1 MKHLALALLLAATAR
16 ADTLLVLNKADATL
30 AFVDP
35 ASLQVTAKIATGNG
49 PHEVA
54 VSTDNS
60 VALVA
65 NYGTGPE
72 PGSTIS
78 IVDIAGRKELKR
90 LSIPLLRPHGVFAI
104 GSHIYVTAEGSRV
117 VARYDV
123 QSGAIDW
130 ISGSGANVTHMV
142 VVLPGEKKIYTAN
155 IGSDSVSV
163 FDLTQAPRLIG
174 LKHIAVGKG
183 PEGID
188 LSPDGREIWVSH
200 RGDGALSI
208 IDAATDSVKQ
218 TVTTGT
224 KMANRVKF
232 TLDGKRVLV
241 SDPPSSAILVLDAA
255 THQLLQKIDTA
266 EGPSGILIAPD
277 GKRAFIACSNAG
289 KVQVLDLDSLTITGS
304 VATGNQPDGMAYTTK

>member
-1 MKHLALALLLAATAR
+1 MTYLLLA
-16 ADTLLVLNKADATL
+16 TLLVLNKADSTL

-35 ASLQVTAKIATGNG
+35 ASLQVLTKIPTGNA

-54 VSTDNS
+54 VSTDGR

-72 PGSTIS
+72 PGNTVS
-78 IVDIAGRKELKR
+78 IIDTAARKETKR
-90 LSIPLLRPHGVFAI
+90 LALPLFRPHGTYAI
-104 GSHIYVTAEGSRV
+104 GSHIYFTAEGSRV

-123 QSGAIDW
+123 PSGAIDW
-130 ISGSGANVTHMV
+130 ISGSGQEVTHMV
-142 VVLPGEKKIYTAN
+142 VVAPGEKKIYTAN

-163 FDLTQAPRLIG
+163 IDLTHAPRTVS
-174 LKHIAVGKG
+174 LKQIAVGKG

-188 LSPDGREIWVSH
+188 LAPDGRELWVSH
-200 RGDGALSI
+200 RGDGALSV
-208 IDAATDSVKQ
+208 IDTATDKVAR

-241 SDPPSSAILVLDAA
+241 SDPPSNEVLVFDAA
-255 THQLLQKIDTA
+255 TKELVKKISTA
-266 EGPSGILIAPD
+266 AVPSGILIAPD
-277 GKRAFIACSNAG
+277 GKRAFVACSGAG
-289 KVQVLDLDSLTITGS
+289 LVQVIDLPSLSVTGS
-304 VATGNQPDGMAYTTK
+304 VATGNQPDGMAYF

>member
-1 MKHLALALLLAATAR
+1 MTHLLLA
-16 ADTLLVLNKADATL
+16 TLLVLNKGDSTL

-35 ASLQVTAKIATGNG
+35 TSLQVIAKVPTGNA

-54 VSTDNS
+54 VSTDGR

-78 IVDIAGRKELKR
+78 IISIADRKEQRLK
-90 LSIPLLRPHGVFAI
+90 IPLLRPHGTFAI
-104 GSHIYVTAEGSRV
+104 GSHIYFTAEGSHV
-117 VARYDV
+117 IARYDV
-123 QSGAIDW
+123 ASGAIDW
-130 ISGSGANVTHMV
+130 ICGSDANVTHMLV
-142 VVLPGEKKIYTAN
+142 VTPDEKKIYTAN

-163 FDLTQAPRLIG
+163 INLSAAPRVIG
-174 LKHIAVGKG
+174 VKQIAVGKG

-188 LSPDGREIWVSH
+188 LSPDGHEIWVAH

-208 IDAATDSVKQ
+208 IDTAADKVVQ
-218 TVTTGT
+218 IVTTGT

-232 TLDGKRVLV
+232 TRDGKRVLI
-241 SDPPSSAILVLDAA
+241 SDPPSNQVIVYDAA
-255 THQLLQKIDTA
+255 TKQLVRKIDTDA
-266 EGPSGILIAPD
+266 GPEGILIAPD

-289 KVQVLDLDSLTITGS
+289 KVAVLDLDTLTITGA
-304 VATGNQPDGMAYTTK
+304 VATGKDPDGMAWVP

>member
-1 MKHLALALLLAATAR
+1 MTHLLLA
-16 ADTLLVLNKADATL
+16 TLLVLNKADSNLT
-30 AFVDP
+30 FVDP
-35 ASLQVTAKIATGNG
+35 ASLQVLVKIPTGNA

-54 VSTDNS
+54 VSTDGRI
-60 VALVA
+60 APVA

-78 IVDIAGRKELKR
+78 IIDIAGRKEMKR
-90 LSIPLLRPHGVFAI
+90 LSLPLLRPHGTFAI
-104 GSHIYVTAEGSRV
+104 GSHIYFTAEGSRV
-117 VARYDV
+117 VARYDIA
-123 QSGAIDW
+123 SGALDW
-130 ISGSGANVTHMV
+130 ISGTGANVTHMV
-142 VVLPGEKKIYTAN
+142 VVTPDEKKIYTAN

-163 FDLTQAPRLIG
+163 LDLTNAPRAVA

-188 LSPDGREIWVSH
+188 LSPDAKQIWVSH

-208 IDAATDSVKQ
+208 IDTSTDTVTQ

-241 SDPPSSAILVLDAA
+241 SDPPSNAVLVLDAA
-255 THQLLQKIDTA
+255 SHQVVKKIDTEA
-266 EGPSGILIAPD
+266 GPSGILIAPD

-289 KVQVLDLDSLTITGS
+289 KVQVLDLGLLVITGS
-304 VATGNQPDGMAYTTK
+304 VATGNQPDGMAWASVVTK

>member
-1 MKHLALALLLAATAR
+1 MTHLLLA
-16 ADTLLVLNKADATL
+16 TLLVLNKADSNLTL
-30 AFVDP
+30 VDP
-35 ASLQVTAKIATGNG
+35 ASLQVLVKIPTGNA

-54 VSTDNS
+54 VSTDGRI
-60 VALVA
+60 ALVA

-90 LSIPLLRPHGVFAI
+90 LSLPLLRPHGTFAI
-104 GSHIYVTAEGSRV
+104 GSHIYFTAEGSRV

-123 QSGAIDW
+123 SSGAIDW

-142 VVLPGEKKIYTAN
+142 VVTPDEKKIYTAN
-155 IGSDSVSV
+155 IGSDSVSMI
-163 FDLTQAPRLIG
+163 DLTNAPRAVA
-174 LKHIAVGKG
+174 LKQIAVGKG

-188 LSPDGREIWVSH
+188 LSPDAKQIWVSH

-208 IDAATDSVKQ
+208 IDTSSDTVTQ

-241 SDPPSSAILVLDAA
+241 SDPPSNAVLVLDAVS
-255 THQLLQKIDTA
+255 HQVVKKIDTEA
-266 EGPSGILIAPD
+266 GPSGIFIAPD

-289 KVQVLDLDSLTITGS
+289 KVQVLDLGSLTITGS
-304 VATGNQPDGMAYTTK
+304 VATGNQPDGMAWAK